1 MPWRTVVA
9 FATLVALV
17 GTNLVAI
24 RFTNRELAP
33 FWNAGARFALAAAIF
48 GLIAAARKTARPSA
62 SAVRGSILYG
72 LLAFAGFFA
81 FIYTGLLHAPA
92 ALGQTVLAVGPLMTL
107 LLAGTLGLETIR
119 GRAIVGST
127 LALVG
132 IGIAFGAQEH
142 LDVPLAS
149 LAALAAAAA
158 SFALGSLVA
167 KRLPAVDP
175 VMQNA
180 IATATGAVVLLPL
193 SLLAGES
200 WSLPRDP
207 ETWLG
212 FGYLVLPGTI
222 VIFLLF
228 LYLLR
233 RLPASV
239 VSYQFV
245 LAPIV
250 SITLGTLLLGET
262 VGPGTV
268 VGAVVVGLGVYIG
281 ALAPGGSGT
290 TG

>member
-1 MPWRTVVA
+1 
-9 FATLVALV
+9 
-17 GTNLVAI
+17 
-24 RFTNRELAP
+24 
-33 FWNAGARFALAAAIF
+33 
-48 GLIAAARKTARPSA
+48 
-62 SAVRGSILYG
+62 
-72 LLAFAGFFA
+72 
-81 FIYTGLLHAPA
+81 
-92 ALGQTVLAVGPLMTL
+92 MTL
-107 LLAGTLGLETIR
+107 LLAGALGLETIR

-167 KRLPAVDP
+167 KRLPAIDP

-262 VGPGTV
+262 VGPGAV

-281 ALAPGGSGT
+281 ALAPGGSPT